1 MNDPDCAFRMKK
13 VICAPTLSDFSSLKC
28 TAHSTLGVF
37 MNLWFRLLLML
48 FRRPWRR
55 PVDALATTVIR
66 MRVWPLDLDLNRH
79 VTNGRYFTLADI
91 GRMDFVLR
99 SGAYRVALRNRAVPI
114 VGDTW
119 GKFRRELKVFESFEI
134 HTRMLGWDEKW
145 SFMEHRFVSKGRVIG
160 VVIMRGLF
168 RAAKGTVAPAE
179 IVRELGLAEQSP
191 EMSTWLTTWSQS
203 CDDMSRQLRGEE
215 GLPAR
220 QPSCTEP

>member
-1 MNDPDCAFRMKK
+1 
-13 VICAPTLSDFSSLKC
+13 
-28 TAHSTLGVF
+28 
-37 MNLWFRLLLML
+37 MNLWFRLFLML
-48 FRRPWRR
+48 FRRPWRK

-79 VTNGRYFTLADI
+79 VTNGRYFTLADV

-99 SGAYRVALRNRAVPI
+99 SGAYRVALRHKAVPI

-119 GKFRRELKVFESFEI
+119 GKFRRELKLFESFEI
-134 HTRMLGWDEKW
+134 HTRILGWDDKW

-168 RAAKGTVAPAE
+168 RAAKGTVSPVE
-179 IVRELGLAEQSP
+179 FVRELGLAEQSP

-203 CDDMSRQLRGEE
+203 CDDMSRQLREEE
-215 GLPAR
+215 GLAP
-220 QPSCTEP
+220 QLHPVSEP